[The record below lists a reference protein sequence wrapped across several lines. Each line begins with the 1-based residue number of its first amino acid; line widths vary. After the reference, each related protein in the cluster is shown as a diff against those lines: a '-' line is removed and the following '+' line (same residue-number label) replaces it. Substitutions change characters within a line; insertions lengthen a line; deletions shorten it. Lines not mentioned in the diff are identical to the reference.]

1 MEVRITRRYGKPL
14 TLVHLG
20 YFFLAIYFTFFA
32 ETVALLRPGQL
43 ADEYAGCQRLTE
55 ASWVLVAAIVLICNR
70 NSGSAATRFELS
82 LIPLFSYMALFFA
95 FVYIAVPFI
104 AWNAA
109 TRLNTA
115 ELQQSLSVREGS
127 QRQLRQLKARIDEAK
142 SIAELGAIPG
152 LLQIVPPDE
161 RTNLA
166 VAKQAA
172 ERVLNQRAA
181 NLDQQNMGEAA
192 ARAGF
197 RRIQVARLI
206 AHCAITVFFC
216 IWIWGR
222 TRSVR
227 YDFEIE

>member
-1 MEVRITRRYGKPL
+1 MEVRITRRHGRPL
-14 TLVHLG
+14 TLVQLG

-32 ETVALLRPGQL
+32 ETIAFLRPGQL
-43 ADEYAGCQRLTE
+43 TDEYTGCQRLTE

-70 NSGSAATRFELS
+70 SPGSPAERFELS
-82 LIPLFSYMALFFA
+82 FIPLFSYLALFFSL
-95 FVYIAVPFI
+95 VYIAVPFI

-109 TRLNTA
+109 TRLNSA

-127 QRQLRQLKARIDEAK
+127 QRQLQGLKNRIEQSNSMADLA
-142 SIAELGAIPG
+142 AIPG
-152 LLQIVPPDE
+152 LIQALPADA
-161 RTNLA
+161 RTNLS
-166 VAKQAA
+166 VARQAA

-181 NLDQQNMGEAA
+181 NLDQQTMGEAA

-197 RRIQVARLI
+197 RRIQMTRLA
-206 AHCAITVFFC
+206 AHCAITVLFC
-216 IWIWGR
+216 IRIWAR